1 MDSKDRDKKDKKI
14 VEGVKFDFNKT
25 VVKPIKKGGD
35 AIKDGTLKSFKKMG
49 EKLKEDAYK
58 INDSAK
64 ERAKQA
70 NKKQMHF
77 LNNLKKP
84 FKDIEKSIKQF
95 GDYFVMFFK
104 TINPRF
110 QNLFSGVEVIFKD
123 GLLGEVQTI
132 GDSMISGFNG
142 IGYLFAATGEI
153 IKNYLVCGVKF
164 LKNIYFCIFFYIIQV
179 ILYILYLPVWLTM
192 WALKTFI
199 GLDLFWIEERTW
211 NGLEIVDGF
220 LWHWFGFHIIYW
232 PKNVR
237 ERCFVCIRLKKKVL
251 KNTAKAVDYNFNE
264 RIRKASGLK
273 MKWAE
278 RVSKAHMNQFISW
291 PDVKD
296 PKAVR
301 RSIPKYRL
309 PPKKYRF

>member
-1 MDSKDRDKKDKKI
+1 MDSKDRDKKDKKVI
-14 VEGVKFDFNKT
+14 EEFDFNKAI
-25 VVKPIKKGGD
+25 VKPL
-35 AIKDGTLKSFKKMG
+35 KDGGNKMTENMLRDYNNMV
-49 EKLKEDAYK
+49 EKLKETAFK

-95 GDYFVMFFK
+95 GDYFVKFFE

-110 QNLFSGVEVIFKD
+110 QNLFSGVEVIFND

-179 ILYILYLPVWLTM
+179 VLYILYLPVWLTM
-192 WALKTFI
+192 WVLKTFI
-199 GLDLFWIEERTW
+199 GVDLFWIEERTW

-278 RVSKAHMNQFISW
+278 RVSKAHMNEFISW
-291 PDVKD
+291 PDVKH
-296 PKAVR
+296 PKQVR
-301 RSIPKYRL
+301 RSIPKYKL